1 MMRKVISE
9 FSLGQYKV
17 LTLDGSLPNR
27 GYREYI
33 IDGKPFSIVPLYD
46 IPNSI
51 AIESKASF
59 IGKTVEFK

>member
-9 FSLGQYKV
+9 FSLGKYKV
-17 LTLDGSLPNR
+17 LALDGELPTKGHRN
-27 GYREYI
+27 YV
-33 IDGKPFSIVPLYD
+33 IDGKLFSIVPLYD

-51 AIESKASF
+51 AIESNDSF